1 MSFVSHFYVLGLT
14 SWTWTNPSIEELKSE
29 SPSKYTSLKHNPS
42 KRSPKLKIE
51 DVTWSPQ
58 CALLGT
64 RTNKHKALSKQEVEL
79 DGWCVS
85 NSSHCTE
92 NMFHIIHARVPYECC
107 ISFLCSWIVV
117 LDLKFERPS
126 ILTSDHHHQSPI
138 YPILSL
144 SLSLYYGILEL
155 LCIILYLVLHPTCS
169 QTKVLHRLWY
179 LLPLTVWKYAAI
191 WCIYCHIFLHFNQQM
206 VNLLYIIP

>member
-42 KRSPKLKIE
+42 KRNPKLKIE

-107 ISFLCSWIVV
+107 ISFLCSWIWN
-117 LDLKFERPS
+117 LSALHNETHMMAS
-126 ILTSDHHHQSPI
+126 ILTSDHHHQCPI

-144 SLSLYYGILEL
+144 SLSLLWHIRT
-155 LCIILYLVLHPTCS
+155 LVYHTLPSTPPHMFANKGST
-169 QTKVLHRLWY
+169 QTVIFIATYCVEVCCNLMY
-179 LLPLTVWKYAAI
+179 LLSY
-191 WCIYCHIFLHFNQQM
+191 IFAL
-206 VNLLYIIP
+206 